1 MCVAGEVGWCLQTL
15 LSSAHV
21 DDHDG
26 HLASVHG
33 LRKLRVSVQM
43 LLSFPLQ
50 LCQLTTG
57 GPEPIDGL
65 LGLPL
70 HYVTHK
76 RSTDTRYK
84 HRFPEPYSF
93 HQTSSP
99 DWRV

>member
-26 HLASVHG
+26 HLTSVHG

-43 LLSFPLQ
+43 LLSFPLH

-57 GPEPIDGL
+57 GPESIDGL
-65 LGLPL
+65 LGFPL
-70 HYVTHK
+70 HCVAYKKSSGTHA
-76 RSTDTRYK
+76 
-84 HRFPEPYSF
+84 
-93 HQTSSP
+93 QTQTPHPSP
-99 DWRV
+99 A